1 MTKDEINALAKQAG
15 GTTEEFNHH
24 SRDEVTT
31 FGPVALAEFV
41 RLVREPSRGE
51 TTDMTLRAY
60 FAAKAMQG
68 YIATEAGIHVTESML
83 AECAYRVADAML
95 EAMES
100 T

>member
-1 MTKDEINALAKQAG
+1 MTKDEINALVKQVG
-15 GTTEEFNHH
+15 GTTEEFNYH
-24 SRDEVTT
+24 SRDEVTA

-41 RLVREPSRGE
+41 RLVREPIHSG
-51 TTDMTLRAY
+51 TTGMTLRDY
-60 FAAKAMQG
+60 FASKAMQG

-95 EAMES
+95 EAKES

>member
-1 MTKDEINALAKQAG
+1 MNNDEINALAKQAG
-15 GTTEEFNHH
+15 GITEEFNHH
-24 SRDEVTT
+24 SRDEVTA

-41 RLVREPSRGE
+41 RLVREPIHGG
-51 TTDMTLRAY
+51 TAGMTLRDY

-83 AECAYRVADAML
+83 AECAYRVADEMIKAKV
-95 EAMES
+95 S